1 MTPTGM
7 ADNSY
12 GVDTNWYIDTGATD
26 HVTDKLEKLS
36 VHERYKG
43 GDQIQ
48 TTNGA
53 GMEISNIG
61 HLVIKPPITIFI

>member
-1 MTPTGM
+1 VLDDQFAGM

-26 HVTDKLEKLS
+26 HVTDELEKLS

-43 GDQIQ
+43 GDQI
-48 TTNGA
+48 
-53 GMEISNIG
+53 
-61 HLVIKPPITIFI
+61 